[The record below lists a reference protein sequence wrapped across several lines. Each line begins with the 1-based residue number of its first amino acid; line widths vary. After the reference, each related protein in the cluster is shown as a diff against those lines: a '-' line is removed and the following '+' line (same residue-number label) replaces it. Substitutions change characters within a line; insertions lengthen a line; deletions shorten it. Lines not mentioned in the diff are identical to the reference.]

1 MKPRKGGLG
10 ATTTTCSPLP
20 GAETR
25 VCITRPAKRTK
36 VHTADDACTLLR
48 RARNADRE
56 SFYVLAL
63 DPQNQVQGVEEIA
76 RGSVGDV
83 AVHPREAFKTAVML
97 NASAVIIAHNH
108 PSGSPVPSELD
119 VDLTKRFVEAGKLL
133 GIPVIDHLIVG
144 QSGCGSIADVDPMVL
159 RGARRPA
166 RRYRI
171 RRR

>member
-1 MKPRKGGLG
+1 M
-10 ATTTTCSPLP
+10 
-20 GAETR
+20 
-25 VCITRPAKRTK
+25 CITRPAKRTK
-36 VHTADDACTLLR
+36 VYTADDACTLLR
-48 RARNADRE
+48 NARNADRE

-144 QSGCGSIADVDPMVL
+144 QSGCGSIADVDPMAL
-159 RGARRPA
+159 RGTRHAP
-166 RRYRI
+166 RRYRV